1 MDGKR
6 NERGDAWLGYALQE
20 GIKHG
25 LTDAREI
32 LAHATPEVLVAQ
44 LPPQLTTQLIAGS
57 LKTGKLTPDSVLE
70 VAPPYTLA
78 KNLEPA
84 ILWSCL
90 SDAAEAANLVSVGG
104 TASAAGRRWMGSI
117 LQHGIDQ
124 QLITPED
131 VVRHVPPVE
140 WVKDAPP
147 NVLTDMLAAG
157 LSQGV
162 FNAKLA
168 LVHLTPEVAAENCS
182 PPLLWSCIAE
192 AVSKAFNLH
201 DAGTQAS
208 QTLQKAT
215 AQLDKQDKSNKERAA
230 ADKERAERERAERE
244 RAERERADRELRSD
258 RHKIESKTKLEPVVV
273 KGAAVTKPLP
283 DDAESWENV
292 VMPVSDDEVVEETSP
307 GPPEPPRAAARP
319 RS

>member
-1 MDGKR
+1 MMDGKR

-57 LKTGKLTPDSVLE
+57 LKTGKLTPESVLE

-90 SDAAEAANLVSVGG
+90 TDAAEAANLVSVGG

-117 LQHGIDQ
+117 LQHGIEQ
-124 QLITPED
+124 QIITPED

-147 NVLTDMLAAG
+147 NVLSDMLAAG
-157 LSQGV
+157 LSQGL

-168 LVHLTPEVAAENCS
+168 LVHLTPEVAAESCS

-215 AQLDKQDKSNKERAA
+215 AHLDKQDKSLKDRVA
-230 ADKERAERERAERE
+230 ADKERVERERAE
-244 RAERERADRELRSD
+244 RELRSD
-258 RHKIESKTKLEPVVV
+258 RHKIDSKPKLEPVVV